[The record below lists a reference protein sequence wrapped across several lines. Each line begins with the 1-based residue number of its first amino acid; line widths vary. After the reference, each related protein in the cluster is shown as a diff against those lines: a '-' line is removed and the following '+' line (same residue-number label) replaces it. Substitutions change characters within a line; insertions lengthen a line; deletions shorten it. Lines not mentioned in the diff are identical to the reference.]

1 MAKRKRKTS
10 KELAQSVG
18 KFLKGKKT
26 NKNNEELFER
36 AVKRSVQ
43 RGSK

>member
-10 KELAQSVG
+10 KEIAKSVG

-26 NKNNEELFER
+26 NKDNKEQFER
-36 AVKRSVQ
+36 AVKLSAQ

>member
-1 MAKRKRKTS
+1 MAKAKRKTS
-10 KELAQSVG
+10 KELAKSIG

-26 NKNNEELFER
+26 NKDNKEQFER